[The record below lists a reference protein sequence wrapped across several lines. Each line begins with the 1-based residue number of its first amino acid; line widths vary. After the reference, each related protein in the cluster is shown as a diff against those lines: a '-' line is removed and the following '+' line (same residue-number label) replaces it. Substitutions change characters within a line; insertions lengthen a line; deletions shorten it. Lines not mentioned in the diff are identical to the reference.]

1 MSAISELSTIHRVK
15 AKTPEEKRIQAKE
28 AGRDNKAGYLFL
40 LPWLLGLVVITIG
53 PMLASLYLS
62 FTNYSLIQAPKWI
75 GFDNYIRMLGDERL
89 HTALKVTFIYVFV
102 STPLQLIL
110 ALAIA
115 MLLNEGMKGLPF
127 YRSIFYLPS
136 MLGSSV
142 AIALLWRQIFGT
154 EGLVNQVLRLFGV
167 DATIGYVSDPKY
179 ALSTI
184 ILLHVWTF
192 GSPMVIFLAGLRQI
206 PGMYYEAAAVDGAT
220 KWAMFRRITLP
231 LLSPII
237 FFNLVL
243 QIIGAFQA
251 FTQAF
256 VVSGGTGGPSDS
268 TLFYTVYLYQRGFG
282 QFQMGYAAAMAWL
295 LVVIIAAFTAINFF
309 ASKYWVFYGD

>member
-40 LPWLLGLVVITIG
+40 LPWLTGLIVITIG
-53 PMLASLYLS
+53 PMIASLYLS

-75 GFDNYIRMLGDERL
+75 GLDNYVRMLGDERL
-89 HTALKVTFIYVFV
+89 HNSLKVTFIYVFV
-102 STPLQLIL
+102 STPLQLIV
-110 ALAIA
+110 ALGIA
-115 MLLNEGMKGLPF
+115 LLLNEGMKGLPI
-127 YRSIFYLPS
+127 YRSVFYLPS
-136 MLGSSV
+136 MLGGSV
-142 AIALLWRQIFGT
+142 AIAVLWRQMF
-154 EGLVNQVLRLFGV
+154 EVDGLVNQVLR
-167 DATIGYVSDPKY
+167 ATGIGATTSWIGDPST
-179 ALSTI
+179 ALWTI

-206 PGMYYEAAAVDGAT
+206 PGMYYEAASVDGAS
-220 KWAMFRRITLP
+220 KWSQFKKITLP

-251 FTQAF
+251 FTQAY
-256 VVSGGTGGPSDS
+256 VVSNGTGGPSDS
-268 TLFYTVYLYQRGFG
+268 TMFYTLYLYQRGFV
-282 QFQMGYAAAMAWL
+282 QFQMGYASAMAWL
-295 LVVIIAAFTAINFF
+295 LLIVIAAFTAINFWF
-309 ASKYWVFYGD
+309 SKRWVFYGD

>member
-15 AKTPEEKRIQAKE
+15 AKTPEEKRRQAKE

-40 LPWLLGLVVITIG
+40 LPWLVGLVVITIG
-53 PMLASLYLS
+53 PMIASLYLS
-62 FTNYSLIQAPKWI
+62 FTNYSLIQAPKFI
-75 GFDNYIRMLGDERL
+75 GVDNYVRMLTDDRL
-89 HTALKVTFIYVFV
+89 HNSLKVTFIYVFV
-102 STPLQLIL
+102 STPLQLAL

-115 MLLNEGMKGLPF
+115 LLLNEGMKGLPF
-127 YRSIFYLPS
+127 YRSVFYLPS
-136 MLGSSV
+136 MLGGSV
-142 AIALLWRQIFGT
+142 AIAVLWRQMF
-154 EGLVNQVLRLFGV
+154 EVDGLVNQFLR
-167 DATIGYVSDPKY
+167 AIGIPVTRSWIGDPST
-179 ALSTI
+179 ALWTI

-206 PGMYYEAAAVDGAT
+206 PGMYYEAASVDGAS
-220 KWAMFRRITLP
+220 KFAQFRKITIP

-251 FTQAF
+251 FTQAY
-256 VVSGGTGGPSDS
+256 VVSNGTGGPSDS
-268 TLFYTVYLYQRGFG
+268 TMFYTLYLYQKGFV

-295 LVVIIAAFTAINFF
+295 LLLIIGAFTALNFWL
-309 ASKYWVFYGD
+309 SKHWVFYGD

>member
-40 LPWLLGLVVITIG
+40 LPWLTGLIVITIG
-53 PMLASLYLS
+53 PMIASLYLS

-75 GFDNYIRMLGDERL
+75 GLDNYVRMLGDERL
-89 HTALKVTFIYVFV
+89 HNSLKVTFIYVFV
-102 STPLQLIL
+102 STPLQLIV
-110 ALAIA
+110 ALGIA
-115 MLLNEGMKGLPF
+115 LLLNEGMKGLPI
-127 YRSIFYLPS
+127 YRSVFYLPS
-136 MLGSSV
+136 MLGGSV
-142 AIALLWRQIFGT
+142 AIAVLWRQMF
-154 EGLVNQVLRLFGV
+154 EVDGLVNQVLR
-167 DATIGYVSDPKY
+167 ATGIGATTSWIGDPST
-179 ALSTI
+179 ALWTI

-206 PGMYYEAAAVDGAT
+206 PGMYYEAASVDGASR
-220 KWAMFRRITLP
+220 WAQFKKITLP

-251 FTQAF
+251 FTQAY
-256 VVSGGTGGPSDS
+256 VVSNGTGGPSDS
-268 TLFYTVYLYQRGFG
+268 TMFYTLYLYQRGFV
-282 QFQMGYAAAMAWL
+282 QFQMGYASAMAWL
-295 LVVIIAAFTAINFF
+295 LLVIIAAFTALNFWF
-309 ASKYWVFYGD
+309 SKRWVFYGD